1 MRRFFYQQRLAN
13 ELFKRF
19 NQTKNHL
26 HSSYTS
32 MRHIFRGLPA
42 SSQKV
47 DCALAIGNFDGV
59 HLGHQ
64 KLLRTVCEAAREK
77 ALASAVL
84 TFEPHPREFFGSEN
98 VVRIN
103 TLRDKIEAIRACGID
118 RIFIL
123 PFNQHLCE
131 LSPEKFAQ
139 EILVDGL
146 GCRWLTV
153 GSNFRFGARRAGDF
167 AALQK
172 LGLSLGFEAHA
183 TPLVFHDSARVSS
196 TRIRQAMQA
205 GELDEVAL
213 MLGRPYCVTGRVIHG
228 AALGRQLGFPTLNV
242 AFGPAGSKSAC
253 GLHGSFAVRIKAL
266 QSDGSILG
274 GVASM
279 GFKPTVSTAGRWLL
293 ETHVFDWE
301 GDAYGKIVQIEFVQK
316 LRDEMKFSSL
326 DELKRA
332 IGRDA
337 QNARRILGLPED

>member
-1 MRRFFYQQRLAN
+1 
-13 ELFKRF
+13 
-19 NQTKNHL
+19 
-26 HSSYTS
+26 

-228 AALGRQLGFPTLNV
+228 AALGRTLGSPTLNLAPIPPGSHAEPALRGV
-242 AFGPAGSKSAC
+242 FAVLVEGLGPAP
-253 GLHGSFAVRIKAL
+253 LP
-266 QSDGSILG
+266 
-274 GVASM
+274 GVASL
-279 GFKPTVSTAGRWLL
+279 GQKPTVASDRRWLL
-293 ETHVFDWE
+293 ETHVFDWS
-301 GDAYGKIVQIEFVQK
+301 GNAYGRRVRVYFVEKI
-316 LRDEMKFSSL
+316 RDEKKFSGL
-326 DELKRA
+326 EELKAA
-332 IGRDA
+332 IHCDA
-337 QNARRILGLPED
+337 LRARRILGLPAGAGSEAQPHEPTAASARS